1 MKSDRSRKTPPK
13 SRIRK
18 STSRGRST
26 STTPSSNHTLYFQ
39 QLFENSPEGV
49 VFLDKHD
56 QIIDVNKAFTTLFG
70 FTLKEA
76 QGRQLDDLI
85 VPGDLLREADDLSAR
100 VTRNETVERE
110 TIRKRKDGSAIY
122 VSVIGSPI
130 RLGRNR
136 IGVCGIYRDITA
148 QKQAE
153 DALKE
158 SQDRYRTLVENA
170 DDIIYT
176 TDPSGHFLYANP
188 VALKITGYPEKEI
201 VGKNYLQLI
210 RPDVRASAEAFY
222 KSQVR
227 TRTESTYYEFP
238 IVTKQGAEIWLGQHL
253 QVILQ
258 NGHIAGLQAVARDIT
273 ARRNAEEAL
282 RESEKRLQTVINTA
296 SEGITFSDERG
307 YFEIFNKAMERITGY
322 SHAEA
327 NAGDFSL
334 LLYPDR
340 SDRQRALDGL
350 KELLDKNEVR
360 EVESTIRTKSGEQRI
375 VFTSTSLLE
384 LGGKKMFLSAYRDVT
399 ARITAQKALEESES
413 RFREL
418 YDDAPVGYHELDAQ
432 GRIIRVNRKE
442 LNMLGYS
449 PEEMLG
455 KYVWNF
461 VKDSKK
467 SREAVLSKLSGTLSP
482 KGSYEREYIRNDG
495 TRLPVLVDEH
505 FNRNQKG
512 EVTSIRTTIQDITGR
527 IEAERALHEAKEAA
541 EAATRAKSQFLAVMS
556 HEIRTP
562 MNGVIGMTDLL
573 LTTELSTEQRE
584 FVETVRSSG
593 ESLLAIINDILDFSK
608 IESGKIELEQH
619 PFEVRDCIEEVFELL
634 APKALEKSLDLLY
647 WVDPRVPSI
656 VVGDKLRLRQ
666 ILFNLVGNAIKF
678 TNKGEIYASVALGW
692 KVGND
697 CQLEFFVRDTG
708 IGIPKDRTDR
718 LFKAF
723 SQVDSSTT
731 RKYGGTG
738 LGLAISTRLVGLMQ
752 GRIWVES
759 EEGKGTTFFFNIK
772 IAVPAES
779 LALPTV
785 VVRGKI
791 PELQNKRV
799 LIVDDNP
806 TNVQVLR
813 LQSEYWGM
821 VPRTTVSPLEAL
833 EWLRNGDPFD
843 IAILDMLMPGMNG
856 IQLAVEINSI
866 RPANILPLLLLSSS
880 GTLDEELKK
889 HRQLFFAAVPK
900 PVKQDQLFNHIVS
913 ALSGARLS
921 AVRKKQVAQTES
933 QLSRVIP
940 LKILL
945 AEDNEINQRLF
956 THILKQLGYTGR
968 VVSTGME
975 VLREL
980 ELQPYDLIFMDVHMP
995 EMDGLEASRQIVNK
1009 WNADERPKIIAL
1021 TADAMQGD
1029 REKCIEAGMDDYLAK
1044 PIRIEDVRKILE
1056 QWGPGATTHSTLS
1069 IEEAPA
1075 VTGSLAESIAGHFH
1089 KLGFDQEPVFLSEF
1103 VAVAL
1108 NDIGKKCDQL
1118 LRAYKEKDIKALHYA
1133 AHTLKGG
1140 ASNLGTRTFIEICR
1154 QIEESAMLGS
1164 FEGYEKVESEFKKES
1179 TKVIE
1184 ALGILH
1190 KQQEQTGKPPA
1201 SGQS

>member
-1 MKSDRSRKTPPK
+1 MVMKSGSSRKTAVK
-13 SRIRK
+13 SKHRT
-18 STSRGRST
+18 STSRSRSK
-26 STTPSSNHTLYFQ
+26 SSSPSSNHRLYFQ

-56 QIIDVNKAFTTLFG
+56 RIIDVNKAFTTLFG

-85 VPGDLLREADDLSAR
+85 VPGDLLHEADDLSTR
-100 VTRNETVERE
+100 VTKNETVQVE

-122 VSVIGSPI
+122 VSIIGSPI

-153 DALKE
+153 GALKE
-158 SQDRYRTLVENA
+158 SQDRYRTLVESA

-176 TDPSGHFLYANP
+176 ADLTGHFLYANP

-201 VGKNYLQLI
+201 IGKSYLDLI
-210 RPDVRASAEAFY
+210 RPDCRPDAEAFY
-222 KSQVR
+222 RGQVR
-227 TRTESTYYEFP
+227 THTESSYYEFP
-238 IVTKQGAEIWLGQHL
+238 VVTKQKTEVWLAQHVQL
-253 QVILQ
+253 IVHNNRIV
-258 NGHIAGLQAVARDIT
+258 GIQAVARDIT
-273 ARRNAEEAL
+273 ARRDAEAAL
-282 RESEKRLQTVINTA
+282 RESEKRLHTVINTA
-296 SEGITFSDERG
+296 SEGITFSDEKG
-307 YFEIFNKAMERITGY
+307 FFEIFNNAMERITGY
-322 SHAEA
+322 SHTEA

-334 LLYPDR
+334 LLYPDP
-340 SDRQRALDGL
+340 SDRQHALDGL
-350 KELLDKNEVR
+350 KELLEKKEIR

-375 VFTSTSLLE
+375 VLTSTSLLD

-399 ARITAQKALEESES
+399 VRITAQKALEESES

-432 GRIIRVNRKE
+432 GRITRVNRKE
-442 LNMLGYS
+442 LEMLGYS
-449 PEEMLG
+449 AEEMIG
-455 KYVWNF
+455 HHVWSF
-461 VKDSKK
+461 VEDPKK
-467 SREAVLSKLSGTLSP
+467 SRESVLAKLAGTVIP
-482 KGSYEREYIRNDG
+482 KGSYERTYIRKDG
-495 TRLPVLVDEH
+495 SKLAVLVDEH
-505 FNRNQKG
+505 IIRGQHG
-512 EVTSIRTTIQDITGR
+512 EVTSIRTTIQDITER

-573 LTTELSTEQRE
+573 LTTDLSAEQRE

-656 VVGDKLRLRQ
+656 VVGDNLRLRQ

-678 TNKGEIYASVALGW
+678 TNEGEIYASVTLGW

-708 IGIPKDRTDR
+708 IGIPQDRTDR

-738 LGLAISTRLVGLMQ
+738 LGLAISTRLVELMQ

-866 RPANILPLLLLSSS
+866 RPAAVLPLLLLSSS
-880 GTLDEELKK
+880 GSLDEELKK

-913 ALSGARLS
+913 ALSGARRTG
-921 AVRKKQVAQTES
+921 VRKKQTIHAES
-933 QLSRVIP
+933 QLSRVLP

-956 THILKQLGYTGR
+956 LHILKQLGYAGR
-968 VVSTGME
+968 VVSTGSE

-980 ELQPYDLIFMDVHMP
+980 ELQSYDLIFMDIHMP

-1009 WNADERPKIIAL
+1009 WRGEERPTIIAL

-1044 PIRIEDVRKILE
+1044 PIRIDDVRMIIE
-1056 QWGPGATTHSTLS
+1056 RWGQGKTTQS
-1069 IEEAPA
+1069 
-1075 VTGSLAESIAGHFH
+1075 TGSSAQPADEQGTLAESIMNHFH
-1089 KLGFDQEPVFLSEF
+1089 RLGFDQEPVFLSEF
-1103 VAVAL
+1103 IAVAL
-1108 NDIGKKCDQL
+1108 NDIGKKSDQL
-1118 LRAYKEKDIKALHYA
+1118 LRAYKDKDIKALHYA

-1140 ASNLGTRTFIEICR
+1140 ASNLGTTTFIEICR
-1154 QIEESAMLGS
+1154 QIEESAIVNS
-1164 FEGYEKVESEFKKES
+1164 FEGFEKNQEAFKTESGK
-1179 TKVIE
+1179 
-1184 ALGILH
+1184 ILETLRVLSKRYVNTLKH
-1190 KQQEQTGKPPA
+1190 SEDT
-1201 SGQS
+1201 